1 MISQSPISDPGY
13 SSNASTPWLDK
24 EECERFPEQKHT
36 LLEMDTSMDSTIS
49 DGPNSPS
56 PPPTQAKSIFNSSSS
71 SGRGHSSKPS
81 LSSSHNYGGHEQ
93 QMSMSTRRTAA
104 GLLPLQILLLFIS
117 TSLNL
122 PLPLPLPSMI
132 RGPTGCEW
140 HWPAW
145 TASDN

>member
-104 GLLPLQILLLFIS
+104 GLLPLSIS
-117 TSLNL
+117 TAN
-122 PLPLPLPSMI
+122 P
-132 RGPTGCEW
+132 PTI
-140 HWPAW
+140 HLDLAQPAS
-145 TASDN
+145 ASSTSFYDSGTYWL